1 VPSFGERLEKVF
13 AEKGQLCI
21 GIDPSAS
28 QLASWGLSDS
38 AQGAK
43 EFSLEILRAA
53 KDAVGIVKPQ
63 VAFFEQY
70 GSAGIY
76 ALEEVLREA
85 NNLGFLVIADA
96 KRGDIG
102 STMDG
107 YAKAWLS
114 KEAPFMADALT
125 LSPYL
130 GIDSLQDT
138 VTTATSASKAVFVL
152 AATSNP
158 EAASLQTA
166 TANGESIAGSICRF
180 AYSKNMAGLGSVGV
194 VVGATLSLEDRGID
208 ASLLSNT
215 PILMPGFGQQG
226 AELSGVRKRFKT
238 LAGNLIC
245 NVSRS
250 VAGVSKDGLAER
262 ISEAN
267 LQLALGL
274 ES

>member
-28 QLASWGLSDS
+28 QLSSWGLSDS

-70 GSAGIY
+70 GSAGIL
-76 ALEEVLREA
+76 ALEEVLQEA
-85 NNLGFLVIADA
+85 SDLGLLVIADA

-107 YAKAWLS
+107 YARAWLS
-114 KEAPFMADALT
+114 KEAPFLADALT

-130 GIDSLQDT
+130 GVESLQDT
-138 VTTATSASKAVFVL
+138 VQTATSANKAVFIL
-152 AATSNP
+152 AATSNS

-166 TANGESIAGSICRF
+166 TANGESIAASVCRF
-180 AYSKNMAGLGSVGV
+180 ASSRNIAGLGSVGV
-194 VVGATLSLEDRGID
+194 VIGATLSLEDRGID
-208 ASLLSNT
+208 DSLLTNT

-226 AELSGVRKRFKT
+226 AELSEVKQRFET
-238 LAGNLIC
+238 LTSNLIC

-250 VAGVSKDGLAER
+250 VAGTSRDGLADR
-262 ISEAN
+262 IEEAN
-267 LQLALGL
+267 RQLALGL
-274 ES
+274 KA